1 MIETSW
7 HSYPQI
13 FALGHKAIEG
23 IFEDSVIV
31 QEKVDGSQISFGVFG
46 EERELKVRSKGAQLN
61 LLAPEGMFIRAIDS
75 IRNFEHKLVQDWT
88 YRGEYLA
95 KPKHNALPY
104 DRVPSGNI
112 VLFDIN
118 SFFESY
124 LPYPLVVEEG
134 QNLGLETVP
143 LVHDGKVEDIT
154 VFRLWLDRPSF
165 LGGQPVEGVVVK
177 NYHRFGLDKKV
188 LMGKFVSEAFKE
200 VHKRE
205 WKVSNP
211 GKADIVQALIANY
224 NTPARYQKAVQHLK
238 ERGLLEGSPRD
249 IGALLK
255 EAAED
260 IEKECRDEIA
270 KALYDWAWPQ
280 IRRGSTAGL
289 PGWYKDELLKSA
301 FEDVA

>member
-143 LVHDGKVEDIT
+143 LVQDGKVEDIT

-165 LGGQPVEGVVVK
+165 LGGEPVEGV
-177 NYHRFGLDKKV
+177 
-188 LMGKFVSEAFKE
+188 
-200 VHKRE
+200 
-205 WKVSNP
+205 
-211 GKADIVQALIANY
+211 
-224 NTPARYQKAVQHLK
+224 
-238 ERGLLEGSPRD
+238 
-249 IGALLK
+249 
-255 EAAED
+255 
-260 IEKECRDEIA
+260 
-270 KALYDWAWPQ
+270 
-280 IRRGSTAGL
+280 
-289 PGWYKDELLKSA
+289 
-301 FEDVA
+301 